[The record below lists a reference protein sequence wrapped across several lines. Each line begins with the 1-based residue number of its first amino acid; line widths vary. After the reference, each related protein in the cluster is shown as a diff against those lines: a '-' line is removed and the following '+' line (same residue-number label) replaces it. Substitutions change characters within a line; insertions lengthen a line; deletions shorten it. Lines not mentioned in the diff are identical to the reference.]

1 MRNILVIAG
10 LAVATALAASAP
22 AKAELGCGCVRLGSP
37 FVCTATIGECLTKVG
52 GLCAL
57 PCDYTPPKKMAM
69 KKHKKKM

>member
-10 LAVATALAASAP
+10 LTVAAALVTGTP
-22 AKAELGCGCVRLGSP
+22 ARAELGCGCFKLGVYS
-37 FVCTATIGECLTKVG
+37 CTATIGECMSKVG

-57 PCDYTPPKKMAM
+57 PCDYVAPKKMAR